1 MSIEKMKLLPNLL
14 YSALLSFATVCA
26 YAQGQQD
33 DGPHARY
40 QGSGIEARW
49 LCDGKLVEK
58 TYTAVGS
65 ITIDRICAFPA
76 SIVLQDANTAYTI
89 SAQYQAKKIAAL
101 SDIHG
106 QYGSLK
112 TLLQAHG
119 VIGQDLNWTF
129 GDGHLVVAGDIL
141 DRGTQVTEALWLLYR
156 LEAQALAAG
165 GRLHVLLGNHET
177 MVMAND
183 LRYVNQKYVKVAR
196 EFGVSYPD
204 LFGADTVLGRWLR
217 NKPVIVQIND
227 SLFMH
232 AGLHPD
238 YLKLKLSIPEVNQQ
252 FASSLGL
259 AKSEIKKQDTLN
271 FLYGSLGPIW
281 YRGYFKAPQLPA
293 LELEQL
299 LQTLKVKRLVVGH
312 TTMSGILSHY
322 QGKII
327 SIDSDIKS
335 GKSGEILLIENERW
349 QRGSLHGEKL
359 AIPESTATTTP
370 DN

>member
-1 MSIEKMKLLPNLL
+1 MKLIPNLL
-14 YSALLSFATVCA
+14 YSVFLSLVTASVF
-26 YAQGQQD
+26 AQGQQD

-58 TYTAVGS
+58 TYATVTKV
-65 ITIDRICAFPA
+65 TIDPVCAFPA

-106 QYGSLK
+106 QYGSLQ

-119 VIGQDLNWTF
+119 IIGPDLNWTF
-129 GDGHLVVAGDIL
+129 GDGHLVIAGDIV

-156 LEAQALAAG
+156 LEAQAKAAG
-165 GRLHVLLGNHET
+165 GHLHVLLGNHET

-183 LRYVNQKYVKVAR
+183 LRYVNQKYIKVAR
-196 EFGVSYPD
+196 EFGVSYSE
-204 LFGADTVLGRWLR
+204 LFGSDTVLGRWLR
-217 NKPVIVQIND
+217 SKPVIVQIND

-238 YLKLKLSIPEVNQQ
+238 YLKLKLSLKEVNEQ

-259 AKSEIKKQDTLN
+259 AKSDIKKQDHLS

-281 YRGYFKAPQLPA
+281 YRGYFKAPQLPIS
-293 LELEQL
+293 ELDQL
-299 LQTLKVKRLVVGH
+299 LLTLKVKRLVVGH

-322 QGKII
+322 QGKIF

-335 GKSGEILLIENERW
+335 GKSGEILLMENDMWR
-349 QRGSLHGEKL
+349 RGTLQGEKL
-359 AIPESTATTTP
+359 AIPDSTAITTL

>member
-1 MSIEKMKLLPNLL
+1 MKLLQALL
-14 YSALLSFATVCA
+14 YVTVLSCVTASAKA
-26 YAQGQQD
+26 QQD

-40 QGSGIEARW
+40 AAQGIEARW
-49 LCDGKLVEK
+49 LCDGKLVQK
-58 TYTAVGS
+58 NYAVTVGS
-65 ITIDRICAFPA
+65 IIDPVCAFPA
-76 SIVLQDANTAYTI
+76 SIVLDENSSAYAVTAK
-89 SAQYQAKKIAAL
+89 YQAKKIAAL

-106 QYGSLK
+106 QYDNLK
-112 TLLQAHG
+112 TLLQTHG
-119 VIGQDLNWTF
+119 IIGSDLNWTF
-129 GDGHLVVAGDIL
+129 GDGHLVIAGDIV

-156 LEAQALAAG
+156 LDAQAKAAG

-183 LRYVNQKYVKVAR
+183 LRYVNQKYIKVAR
-196 EFGVSYPD
+196 EFGVTYPE
-204 LFGADTVLGRWLR
+204 LFGADTVLGRWIR
-217 NKPVIVQIND
+217 SKPVIVQIND

-238 YLKLKLSIPEVNQQ
+238 YLKLKLSLTEVNQQ

-259 AKSEIKKQDTLN
+259 AKSEIKKQDHLS

-281 YRGYFKAPQLPA
+281 YRGYFKAPQL
-293 LELEQL
+293 LSDELDQL
-299 LQTLKVKRLVVGH
+299 LQQLNVKRIIVGH

-322 QGKII
+322 QGKIF

-335 GKSGEILLIENERW
+335 GKSGEILLMENDAWR
-349 QRGSLHGEKL
+349 RGTLQGEKL
-359 AIPESTATTTP
+359 AIPENTTNTSL